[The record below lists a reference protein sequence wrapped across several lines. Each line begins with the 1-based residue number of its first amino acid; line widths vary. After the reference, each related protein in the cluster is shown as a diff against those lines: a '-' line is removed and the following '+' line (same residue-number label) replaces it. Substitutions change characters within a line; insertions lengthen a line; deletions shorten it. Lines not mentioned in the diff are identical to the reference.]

1 MFLREK
7 KNVPSLNM
15 SFPIKNIGKKY
26 CWLIPTLS
34 GTMSTRHSELSGD
47 NQATHSLNYKLQWAS
62 EMP

>member
-1 MFLREK
+1 MNVLEE
-7 KNVPSLNM
+7 KNVPSLNV

-26 CWLIPTLS
+26 GWLIPTLS

-62 EMP
+62 EVP